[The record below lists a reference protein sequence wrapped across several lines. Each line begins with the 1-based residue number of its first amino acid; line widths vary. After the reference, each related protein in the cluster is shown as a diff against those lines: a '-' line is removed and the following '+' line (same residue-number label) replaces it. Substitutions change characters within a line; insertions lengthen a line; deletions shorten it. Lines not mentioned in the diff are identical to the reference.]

1 MDWLISIVCTTELE
15 LFFRIGLPQTLRDIS
30 LFQDCDQILSQVP
43 GMPHYTFNRNLAE
56 QVARRSLGLRQLH
69 ISYMI
74 DALEFFQAY
83 EQSWTWHHLE
93 SIALTSPL
101 LAQECNIQGIAVLLF
116 IAGNVARAMPKLKL
130 FAL

>member
-1 MDWLISIVCTTELE
+1 
-15 LFFRIGLPQTLRDIS
+15 
-30 LFQDCDQILSQVP
+30 
-43 GMPHYTFNRNLAE
+43 MPHYIFNRNLAE

-69 ISYMI
+69 ISYLI
-74 DALEFFQAY
+74 DATQFFQAY

-101 LAQECNIQGIAVLLF
+101 LAQEGNIQEITLLLF